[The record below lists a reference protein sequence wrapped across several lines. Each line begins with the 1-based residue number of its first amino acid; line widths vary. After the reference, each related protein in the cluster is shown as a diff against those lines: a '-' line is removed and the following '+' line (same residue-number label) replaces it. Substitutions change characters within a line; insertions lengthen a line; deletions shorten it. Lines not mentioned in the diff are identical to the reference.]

1 MFDLRKKKII
11 QRYPVRVRNHSKIQG
26 DYWIGEDNSRN
37 FAYREKRTYNMED
50 ELKRN
55 IRKLGIFILIAA
67 AVPLLSLPMPLL
79 PDIIRKFAALI
90 LTICCPLSCILVL
103 FFGSRVIFQLP
114 YKKIFR
120 TLIFIVWLPLC
131 TLLCWSWTAFI
142 CLCIMSIH
150 GHV

>member
-1 MFDLRKKKII
+1 
-11 QRYPVRVRNHSKIQG
+11 
-26 DYWIGEDNSRN
+26 
-37 FAYREKRTYNMED
+37 MED

-55 IRKLGIFILIAA
+55 IRKLRIFILIAA

-79 PDIIRKFAALI
+79 PDIIRKIAALI

-103 FFGSRVIFQLP
+103 FFGGRVIFQLP

-142 CLCIMSIH
+142 CLCLMSIH